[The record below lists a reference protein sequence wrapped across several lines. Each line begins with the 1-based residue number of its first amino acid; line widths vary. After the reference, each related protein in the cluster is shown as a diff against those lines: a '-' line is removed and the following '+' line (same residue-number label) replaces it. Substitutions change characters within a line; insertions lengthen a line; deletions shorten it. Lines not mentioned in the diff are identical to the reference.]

1 MTKLLKSA
9 SEAVSRRVGRS
20 LAPMWLIM
28 CAMIGLVAFA
38 TFTQ

>member
-1 MTKLLKSA
+1 MTKLLNSA
-9 SEAVSRRVGRS
+9 SAVITRRLGRS

-38 TFTQ
+38 TLSQ